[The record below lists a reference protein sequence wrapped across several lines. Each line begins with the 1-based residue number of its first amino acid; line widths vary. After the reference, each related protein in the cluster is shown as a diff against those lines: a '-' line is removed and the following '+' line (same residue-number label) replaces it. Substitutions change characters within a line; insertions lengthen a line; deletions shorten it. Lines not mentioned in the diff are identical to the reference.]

1 MNKQNNKKQNKT
13 LDDKVFHFC
22 LILSAIVIVVAA
34 IYKFISPLQ
43 FAIVS
48 GESMM
53 PTLQDGQW
61 YLLDTRDSAI
71 NNIKKG
77 DIVVVTTQNK
87 RIVKRVVGMPGDE
100 LRLNYNDDGETL
112 CLEQK
117 INGEWVK
124 IDEPYINEPI
134 VEENAQKIEGDENIA
149 VQVKEITSDGQKY
162 ISYWKCGENEYVILG
177 DNRNHS
183 NDSRALGV
191 IKKEK
196 IYGKTIRFFPKKNI
210 EE

>member
-1 MNKQNNKKQNKT
+1 MNRQIKEKQKKST
-13 LDDKVFHFC
+13 ADKVLNFC
-22 LILSAIVIVVAA
+22 LILSAVLLAA
-34 IYKFISPLQ
+34 SIIYNLLAPLQ

-61 YLLDTRDSAI
+61 HLLDTRDSAI

-77 DIVVVTTQNK
+77 DIITVTTQNK
-87 RIVKRVVGMPGDE
+87 RIIKRVVGMPGDE
-100 LRLNYNDDGETL
+100 LRLNYNDDGTTL

-124 IDEPYINEPI
+124 INEPYINEPI
-134 VEENAQKIEGDENIA
+134 IEENAQKIEGDENIA
-149 VQVKEITSDGQKY
+149 VQVNEITSDGQKY

-191 IKKEK
+191 IKKEE
-196 IYGKTIRFFPKKNI
+196 IYGTYYSHDFEDYTGK
-210 EE
+210 

>member
-1 MNKQNNKKQNKT
+1 MEKQDEVKKNSSKG
-13 LDDKVFHFC
+13 DKLSLFFI
-22 LILSAIVIVVAA
+22 ILASIVIVILA

-43 FAIVS
+43 FVIVS

-61 YLLDTRDSAI
+61 HLLDTRDSAI

-77 DIVVVTTQNK
+77 DIITVTTQNK
-87 RIVKRVVGMPGDE
+87 RIIKRVVGMPGDE
-100 LRLNYNDDGETL
+100 LRLNYNDDETTL

-124 IDEPYINEPI
+124 INEPYINEPI
-134 VEENAQKIEGDENIA
+134 IEENAQKIEGDENIA
-149 VQVKEITSDGQKY
+149 VIVKEITSDGKKY

-191 IKKEK
+191 IKKEE
-196 IYGKTIRFFPKKNI
+196 IYGKAIYFFPKKK
-210 EE
+210 

>member
-1 MNKQNNKKQNKT
+1 MEKQDEVKKNSSIG
-13 LDDKVFHFC
+13 DKLSLFFI
-22 LILSAIVIVVAA
+22 ILASIVIVILA

-61 YLLDTRDSAI
+61 HLLDTRDSAI

-77 DIVVVTTQNK
+77 DIITVTTQNK
-87 RIVKRVVGMPGDE
+87 RIIKRVVGMPGDE
-100 LRLNYNDDGETL
+100 LRLNYNDDETTL

-124 IDEPYINEPI
+124 INEPYINEPI
-134 VEENAQKIEGDENIA
+134 MEENAQKIEGDENIA
-149 VQVKEITSDGQKY
+149 VQVKEITPDGQKY

-191 IKKEK
+191 IKKEE
-196 IYGKTIRFFPKKNI
+196 IYGKTIRFFPKKN
-210 EE
+210 

>member
-1 MNKQNNKKQNKT
+1 MEKQNEVKKNRSIG
-13 LDDKVFHFC
+13 DKLSLFFI
-22 LILSAIVIVVAA
+22 ILASIVIVILA

-61 YLLDTRDSAI
+61 HLLDTRDSAI

-77 DIVVVTTQNK
+77 DIITVTTQNK

-100 LRLNYNDDGETL
+100 LRLNYNDDETTL

-124 IDEPYINEPI
+124 INEPYINEPI
-134 VEENAQKIEGDENIA
+134 IEENAQKIEGDENIA
-149 VQVKEITSDGQKY
+149 VQVKEITPDGQKY

-191 IKKEK
+191 IKKEE
-196 IYGKTIRFFPKKNI
+196 IYGKAIRFFPKKK
-210 EE
+210 